1 MSDKTEQLKALVSA
15 HFDQYLSCH
24 EAVRSLGDD
33 IRSHNNESE
42 QLANEMKTLKETT
55 DSTLSVMLQRA
66 KEQRRIRNTLNV
78 LTRFRPVFEI
88 VSKMHA
94 SMLTKDFEKL
104 ADDYCRIKYLS
115 SKSNVLVLK
124 QVFAAAQ
131 EIAQGANDELLA
143 YFNDTSLSIRDQV
156 CLLTALALMR
166 CAINSLVC

>member
-1 MSDKTEQLKALVSA
+1 MSA

-42 QLANEMKTLKETT
+42 QLANDMKTLKETT

-78 LTRFRPVFEI
+78 LARFRPVFEI
-88 VSKMHA
+88 ASKMHE
-94 SMLTKDFEKL
+94 SMQKKDFEKL
-104 ADDYCRIKYLS
+104 ADDYCRLKYLS
-115 SKSNVLVLK
+115 SKSNLLVLK

-131 EIAQGANDELLA
+131 KIAQEANDELLT
-143 YFNDTSLSIRDQV
+143 YFDDTSLSIKDQV
-156 CLLTALALMR
+156 CLLCETWL
-166 CAINSLVC
+166 